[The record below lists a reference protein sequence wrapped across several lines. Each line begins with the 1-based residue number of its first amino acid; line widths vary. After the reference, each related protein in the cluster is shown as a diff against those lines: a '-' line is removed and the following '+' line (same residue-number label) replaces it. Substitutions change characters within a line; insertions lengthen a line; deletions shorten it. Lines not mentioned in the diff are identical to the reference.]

1 MRKDEGATTTTT
13 TNNTTPSADSTTTT
27 TTPPPSATETTKSVG
42 VADTV
47 VGGPELGSRRRR
59 AALAT
64 TGNLPFE
71 QLPYQTFQ
79 EARKILQQ
87 DRAAKIAQ
95 IVKETEKIKLLEARD
110 ASSFE
115 GGEAAKQ
122 TRIKSLRNYVEE
134 LKILADIND
143 PEVKRR
149 FEDGRGAYIHVASYT
164 CAPTHYLCPPLTD
177 ISSYLCIQAT

>member
-1 MRKDEGATTTTT
+1 MRKDEGTTTT
-13 TNNTTPSADSTTTT
+13 TTPSADSTTTT
-27 TTPPPSATETTKSVG
+27 TPPPPPPSATEAKAA

-71 QLPYQTFQ
+71 QLPYQAFQ

-95 IVKETEKIKLLEARD
+95 IVKETEKIKLIEARD
-110 ASSFE
+110 ASEFE

-122 TRIKSLRNYVEE
+122 TRIKSLRNYIEE

-149 FEDGRGAYIHVASYT
+149 FEDGRGSCFPFHNFPYT
-164 CAPTHYLCPPLTD
+164 TLHPPFACP
-177 ISSYLCIQAT
+177 S

>member
-1 MRKDEGATTTTT
+1 M
-13 TNNTTPSADSTTTT
+13 
-27 TTPPPSATETTKSVG
+27 
-42 VADTV
+42 
-47 VGGPELGSRRRR
+47 
-59 AALAT
+59 
-64 TGNLPFE
+64 
-71 QLPYQTFQ
+71 
-79 EARKILQQ
+79 QQ

-110 ASSFE
+110 ASEFE

-149 FEDGRGAYIHVASYT
+149 FEDGRGAYMTSAY
-164 CAPTHYLCPPLTD
+164 APSPRSHQANIFPPNR
-177 ISSYLCIQAT
+177 